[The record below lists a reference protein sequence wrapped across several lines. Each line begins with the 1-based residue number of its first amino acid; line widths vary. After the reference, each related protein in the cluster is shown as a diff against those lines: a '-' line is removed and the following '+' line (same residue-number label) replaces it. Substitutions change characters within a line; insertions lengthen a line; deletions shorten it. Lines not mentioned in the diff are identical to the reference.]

1 MFKSGFQPV
10 CVLYQG
16 NQSPFD
22 GSCQLVCRHQIQETQ
37 ISQGDTVTV
46 VDFVESQGS
55 SNEASKDVG
64 PVIRQAIVMG
74 QEMVSS
80 LIGAQFQTKQS
91 EEPEEI
97 SLLRGVFAAVKVL
110 NEEVSRQARE
120 LSHMKQRQ
128 IQMMNLLDA
137 VCRKQDG
144 KSVGGFG
151 APPSI
156 SADAQSQE
164 EEEVVESGP
173 IIASVRSTFA
183 ETTRQVQD
191 EEYSVVKVSAEA
203 SSPVS
208 EQGSETF
215 EEDLLYSAIKLSPGN
230 DHGWEQDQ
238 GSSSTSP
245 VLDKRKDY
253 LELYVGKWRRGENVE
268 IGNFTLK
275 VMMPI
280 TELEDILYKTNNAT
294 SFGYRLAGKCFT
306 SREMVE
312 GNTRGGGFRTDGEI
326 FKQLNP
332 DVVEM
337 ILGEVK
343 KRFPFSASDELLAR
357 SVRNAINE
365 RARNERKRIAR
376 YQMTNKFEESPL
388 TN

>member
-1 MFKSGFQPV
+1 M
-10 CVLYQG
+10 
-16 NQSPFD
+16 
-22 GSCQLVCRHQIQETQ
+22 
-37 ISQGDTVTV
+37 TV
-46 VDFVESQGS
+46 VDIVESQGS

-91 EEPEEI
+91 EEPKSSKKRKVSEEPETQREDKTRHEEI

-110 NEEVSRQARE
+110 NEDVSRQARE

-144 KSVGGFG
+144 KSMGGFG

-164 EEEVVESGP
+164 EGEVVESGP
-173 IIASVRSTFA
+173 IISSVRSTFA
-183 ETTRQVQD
+183 ETTRQVLD

-215 EEDLLYSAIKLSPGN
+215 EEDLVYSAIKLSPGN

-238 GSSSTSP
+238 GSSSTST

-253 LELYVGKWRRGENVE
+253 LEQYVGKWRRGENVE